1 MEMHAHVF
9 RFGSEWWS
17 TWSSSTLEHHA
28 AYAAGPVRAR
38 GDDTCRSVSYRAARA
53 RTCSGSGSYY
63 IQILYSKILII
74 LMMMI
79 KQGLWSRG

>member
-28 AYAAGPVRAR
+28 AYAAVTLVDPSRTAPRAHVRAPALDR
-38 GDDTCRSVSYRAARA
+38 TTYRFY
-53 RTCSGSGSYY
+53 TLKY
-63 IQILYSKILII
+63 
-74 LMMMI
+74 
-79 KQGLWSRG
+79 

>member
-38 GDDTCRSVSYRAARA
+38 GDTCRSVSYRAARA